1 MNPRYTLIAPMDTL
15 TGVDLF
21 DIALTQKWSVQCFG
35 VFNGWRAS
43 LNDSE
48 LYPIESATVQQLK
61 KIRQGHQREQSF
73 AHLNPQHSSQF
84 DVGQLGDTVYIANLP
99 GEIFRQQLRLAGKT
113 IIELKDAELEHF
125 AEQFGITLT
134 PAQQARAIYH
144 RDYLPG
150 LTANGIAYGQKNSG
164 SGDAA
169 DVLTISYHAIREQE
183 NNLEGTT
190 ELWSELTEPGEDKEL
205 WEICVRD
212 LIDLDLVLAP
222 EKYRPVLMSFLNE
235 PFFCQTD
242 DGGDYQKK
250 ASSFEPLSI
259 KPKLVLYFQ
268 GEGALNTHLHDRDFI
283 DNGHRSAG
291 QISTIEYVCHSE
303 QSAQLETIIQD
314 EQWRCLFTFTV
325 NRGKYTTYFKA
336 TLKQRDTVNGPA
348 VEKLVNHLLTMQ
360 LLYGR
365 PLRHYGCTF
374 FLPFEVKSE
383 SEVRLRSALKLR
395 DYQSILRE
403 SDEKVDELTNIERTA
418 YLYFDPEIRERIYN
432 FSANSPTDNALL
444 LEEYDV
450 FQWQYWELTKVRN
463 YGILNKRT
471 RESDYHLNQDETLWQ
486 LRGEIQKIRLYK
498 FYNDV
503 FLLGVTIANQFSELS
518 ELKGTSCFTDDDHWW
533 LSLIFSDD
541 ETFAHIQNTFA
552 GRWLEYTQKIREIH
566 TGFALREHDIEDDK
580 AHFQYRLVAA
590 DDVGCERDAKDKK
603 TLCKRVALYHELYEQ
618 GQNKLPDDIEALFN
632 SFFETDKLREKL
644 HPLIDNRMFVNASYA
659 QAGQPNL
666 HRQGEQRLRD
676 FLALAAYVD
685 SKTQTIDPHD
695 TRAYDQKFTDKLL
708 AAQTYTRWCDF
719 GSLYAFTDYSNVY
732 VGHGWNFSDVIGPE
746 HVFYNYERMLVF
758 ALFYHMS
765 LHHYSRKISEASHLL
780 LEKNGSGLNAQHL
793 DKFQSIKR
801 DFIQF
806 TNYFWFEKLTEQIQ
820 GKEIFALQVN
830 GLQLKKEYQLIEQEI
845 ESTDQYMQSLHD
857 QQQSERGLLFTQIAG
872 ILTIAIFVLE
882 GVKLLLDGSVSHI
895 ITGLIVLLLISSY
908 ANYALRGR
916 GIFPNGKAFIDQ
928 SLQFF
933 QHKGVTLYK
942 WLGRLI
948 K

>member
-21 DIALTQKWSVQCFG
+21 DIALTQAWPIQCFG
-35 VFNGWRAS
+35 VFDGWHAS
-43 LNDSE
+43 LNHCN
-48 LYPIESATVQQLK
+48 LYPVEAETVTKLK
-61 KIRQGHQREQSF
+61 EIRQKGWPGGGKDFAKF
-73 AHLNPQHSSQF
+73 AHLNPQPASQF
-84 DVGQLGDTVYIANLP
+84 DISQLAETVYIANLP
-99 GEIFRQQLRLAGKT
+99 GEVFRQQLRQAGKT
-113 IIELKDAELEHF
+113 VIELQEAELESF
-125 AEQFGITLT
+125 AERFGVTLN

-205 WEICVRD
+205 WEICIRD

-268 GEGALNTHLHDRDFI
+268 GEAALTTYLHASDFI
-283 DNGHRSAG
+283 EKGHRSAA
-291 QISTIEYVCHSE
+291 QITTIEFVCHRE
-303 QSAQLETIIQD
+303 QSAQLDTIIHD
-314 EQWRCLFTFTV
+314 DQWRHLFTFTL

-374 FLPFEVKSE
+374 FLPFEMKSE
-383 SEVRLRSALKLR
+383 SEVTLRSALKLR

-403 SDEKVDELTNIERTA
+403 SDEKVDELTDIERTA

-432 FSANSPTDNALL
+432 FSANPPTDKALL

-450 FQWQYWELTKVRN
+450 SQWQYWALTKVRN
-463 YGILNKRT
+463 YDT
-471 RESDYHLNQDETLWQ
+471 LNQRIERKDAAIHADETLWQ
-486 LRGEIQKIRLYK
+486 LRGEIKKVRLYK

-503 FLLGVTIANQFSELS
+503 LLLGVTVFNDFSELKK
-518 ELKGTSCFTDDDHWW
+518 EDEGKNKGISCFTDDDHWW

-566 TGFALREHDIEDDK
+566 PGFALRGHDIKDDK

-590 DDVGCERDAKDKK
+590 DDGGCERDAKDKK

-632 SFFETDKLREKL
+632 SFFETDKQREKR
-644 HPLIDNRMFVNASYA
+644 HPLIDNRMFVNVSYA

-685 SKTQTIDPHD
+685 SKTQTIDPHE

-708 AAQTYTRWCDF
+708 AAQTYTRWGDF
-719 GSLYAFTDYSNVY
+719 GSLYVYTDYSNVY
-732 VGHGWNFSDVIGPE
+732 VGHGFYFSDVIGPE

-845 ESTDQYMQSLHD
+845 ETTDQFVLARHESRQT
-857 QQQSERGLLFTQIAG
+857 EAGLRFTRIAG
-872 ILTIAIFVLE
+872 VLTVGLFISEGGKLMLE
-882 GVKLLLDGSVSHI
+882 GMKASMDSTSLSAHYQLFGYLLW
-895 ITGLIVLLLISSY
+895 T
-908 ANYALRGR
+908 
-916 GIFPNGKAFIDQ
+916 GIFIYGMYEWISWRMLLPHWETCW
-928 SLQFF
+928 S
-933 QHKGVTLYK
+933 
-942 WLGRLI
+942 
-948 K
+948 